1 MISALINDITGG
13 YGYSHLAA
21 DCGDLDIISGKNI
34 KVEST
39 FSLGIRNSFQDE
51 YGQRK
56 FVHMPLKKRKLILTE
71 RAQL

>member
-34 KVEST
+34 EVEST
-39 FSLGIRNSFQDE
+39 FSLG
-51 YGQRK
+51 
-56 FVHMPLKKRKLILTE
+56 
-71 RAQL
+71 